1 MEKEYIEFEKSDGH
15 PVILFDMP
23 GKWGL
28 PKWLQDQLGLNNDI
42 KNGITHMNVHDIY
55 WFSDEDLRNFCI
67 REEDIHPFFEF
78 NNSQIAFRLLF
89 DREVKGF
96 GHGYYVEIIGF
107 VRNGEKYG
115 KI

>member
-1 MEKEYIEFEKSDGH
+1 MN
-15 PVILFDMP
+15 
-23 GKWGL
+23 GL
-28 PKWLQDQLGLNNDI
+28 RIYDR
-42 KNGITHMNVHDIY
+42 Y
-55 WFSDEDLRNFCI
+55 WFSDEDLKNFGI